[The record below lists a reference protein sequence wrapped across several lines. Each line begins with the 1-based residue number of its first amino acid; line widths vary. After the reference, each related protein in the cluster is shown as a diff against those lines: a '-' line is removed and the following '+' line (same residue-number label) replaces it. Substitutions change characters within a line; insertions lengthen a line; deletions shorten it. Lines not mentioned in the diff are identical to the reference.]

1 MVKTTWLYRF
11 FKRLYSGP
19 ARDDAERPEVRSEV
33 EMAKQM
39 VRGIVTT
46 REDELGCDECFEQ
59 VDRFAEMVLAN
70 EDAAVAMPLIE
81 DHLNRCKGCR
91 EEFEA
96 LLDALRAV
104 SAQS

>member
-1 MVKTTWLYRF
+1 
-11 FKRLYSGP
+11 
-19 ARDDAERPEVRSEV
+19 
-33 EMAKQM
+33 
-39 VRGIVTT
+39 
-46 REDELGCDECFEQ
+46 
-59 VDRFAEMVLAN
+59 MVLAN

>member
-1 MVKTTWLYRF
+1 MKTTWLSRF
-11 FKRLYSGP
+11 ARRLYAGF
-19 ARDDAERPEVRSEV
+19 ARPDPEHGEVLPEVEI
-33 EMAKQM
+33 AKQM

-46 REDELGCDECFEQ
+46 RGHELGCDECFEQ

-70 EDAAVAMPLIE
+70 RDAALAMPLVQE
-81 DHLNRCKGCR
+81 HLNRCNGCQ

-104 SAQS
+104 SGRN